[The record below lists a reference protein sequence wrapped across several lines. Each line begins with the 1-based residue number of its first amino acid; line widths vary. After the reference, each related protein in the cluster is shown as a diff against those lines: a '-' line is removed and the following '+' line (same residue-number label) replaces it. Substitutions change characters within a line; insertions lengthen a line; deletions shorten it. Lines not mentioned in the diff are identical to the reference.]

1 MRSREVAVRTWSWW
15 RLLDGRSVS
24 GYLSSWIKTAIG
36 LGLSLGSCR
45 AILFGLGVLGRTRGP
60 DSSVRR
66 IRIAFSAGRIM
77 TPMLSVGNTIRMN
90 PVGTCSHLVSV
101 NRVVGQVELKCAP

>member
-24 GYLSSWIKTAIG
+24 GYLSSWIKTTIG

-45 AILFGLGVLGRTRGP
+45 AILFGLGVLGRTRGR
-60 DSSVRR
+60 DNSVR
-66 IRIAFSAGRIM
+66 RIAFSAGRVM
-77 TPMLSVGNTIRMN
+77 TPMLLVGTTIRMN
-90 PVGTCSHLVSV
+90 PVGTCSYLVSV
-101 NRVVGQVELKCAP
+101 NRVVGQVELKCGP

>member
-45 AILFGLGVLGRTRGP
+45 AILFGLGVLGRTRGC
-60 DSSVRR
+60 DSSVR
-66 IRIAFSAGRIM
+66 RIAFSAGRVM
-77 TPMLSVGNTIRMN
+77 TPMLPVGNTIRMN
-90 PVGTCSHLVSV
+90 HVGTCSHLVSV

>member
-1 MRSREVAVRTWSWW
+1 MRNRELAVRTWSWW
-15 RLLDGRSVS
+15 SLLGGRNVC

-36 LGLSLGSCR
+36 LGLSLGSAR
-45 AILFGLGVLGRTRGP
+45 AILFVRGLLGRTRGR

-66 IRIAFSAGRIM
+66 MAFSAGRVM
-77 TPMLSVGNTIRMN
+77 TPMLPVGKTIRMN
-90 PVGTCSHLVSV
+90 LVGTFSHLVSV